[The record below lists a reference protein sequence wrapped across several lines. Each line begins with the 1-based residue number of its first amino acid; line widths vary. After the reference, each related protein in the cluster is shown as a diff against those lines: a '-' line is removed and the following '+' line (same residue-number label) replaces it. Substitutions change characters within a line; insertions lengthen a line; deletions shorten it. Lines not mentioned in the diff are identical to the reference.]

1 MTAPIKQP
9 QSWLAIY
16 GGQRCIG
23 HVIHRGK
30 RGWEVFNTD
39 DVSIGLF
46 KTPAEAANVLEQL
59 AVQS

>member
-16 GGQRCIG
+16 GGQRCSG
-23 HVIHRGK
+23 HVIYRGK
-30 RGWEVFNTD
+30 TGWEAFNTD

-46 KTPAEAANVLEQL
+46 KTSADAANAIE
-59 AVQS
+59 AKR